1 MLRWVETGCRGVGE
15 MASPWAADRVDAGV
29 KERETASGIWV
40 EGGSSSRSHAGA
52 PPGEQPGVILSA
64 GPWQ

>member
-1 MLRWVETGCRGVGE
+1 